1 MKGNVAGA
9 AAACAAAIAFAI
21 LSPVAAETADAS
33 SSAGLTHRWSF
44 NGDLVDS
51 VGGAVAVKIGE
62 KVTTGA
68 DRVSFRGNGHG
79 AGSLVLGTNILA
91 TAGATIEIWAAQ
103 HATRNYSRIFDYGS
117 DDRNY
122 VECTWSNGTDL
133 NKSAIGFRR
142 NDSST
147 GATATANELAP
158 FELNVEYYI
167 AFSFVR
173 QNDGT
178 TLVKFQR
185 RNAKTGAI
193 QKEGSYAMT
202 CGLDAFTDPVLYIGH
217 SQFSNDR
224 DACTSY
230 NEVRVW
236 NGVLAD
242 AQMAASAAAGPD
254 AVIEGTEF
262 SPAAS
267 AGALRSP
274 ATAKV
279 LGEGAATQWGKIV
292 YGADRPGMT
301 GIVWRDIAVSNY
313 TTRGAA
319 EAYDVIAAKTELEK
333 SQLRFDGWFK
343 VAAGEAGRWRFH
355 ENCDDC
361 FAFAIDGEW
370 YIHNNTYGYDKYA
383 AADLA
388 EGWHRYTIVCGD
400 TYGGWGPALDGGT
413 CALMVEKPGGSGE
426 VPFSAANVMF
436 GSGSPKVVLDKD
448 EDWRGEGEVVVA
460 AGATLDLNGYTL
472 AVDSIS
478 VDAFAAGIANSSG
491 SAAAVRV
498 VAGGSQSI
506 ASDIPANVT
515 ISRAPFPGGF
525 VEDGRPIRFMTYNI
539 AYCRAG
545 KSEIVYPSSVASVI
559 NTEAPDFC
567 ALNETSVGRSGHDYV
582 DAPGELASLTGMH
595 ATFGNAQNNLGV
607 TILSRQ
613 KPLAVFTHLLPVT
626 DPETGETL
634 AKYEGRI
641 LLVCEF
647 SDFYVATSHLDTD
660 SAWRDAYIPIV
671 RRHLASYGD
680 KPVFFMG
687 DWNARPSSSHV
698 ASIKE
703 DFAIL
708 TPTAGARTY
717 TARNATGGYIIDYIA
732 VDKAHAGGFYT
743 SGTHVTEAW
752 EVSDHNPVVV
762 DVIPLPET
770 SALGWIHE
778 TALTTGATGS
788 WSDGAAPKEM
798 DWDPATRRAA
808 LSGRCEFKPDETGAL
823 AAATVDV
830 VAAFDPMPV
839 EGRVPDG
846 DAQCAVTIGPDGS
859 FLVWTTTRDAGQGD
873 GDSAAW
879 LEASAAGVSPEPDVE
894 YALRFNIDYAA
905 QTFAV
910 SVNDGGEYKALASAD
925 GATSFKFATAGR
937 SLAKVVFQGSGEIAA
952 IFGSRVAVEGFL
964 EDDEVLLKD
973 NASVF
978 LTAAQA
984 AWLNGLGDRAAVGGR
999 IAAVSA
1005 DDFNNAFLLNL
1016 DITKD
1021 GLGYRF
1027 GITDI
1032 DVNRAENKV
1041 VVGVSLV
1048 REEDGAP
1055 LTRPINGRLV
1065 FYGAETLEAFKDSS
1079 LQPLG
1084 DARLSDDDFS
1094 EGDVATAEIPLD
1106 GDASSN
1112 FYKAA
1117 IE

>member
-9 AAACAAAIAFAI
+9 AAACAAAIAFAV

-51 VGGAVAVKIGE
+51 VGGAVAAKIGD
-62 KVTTGA
+62 KVTVGA
-68 DRVSFRGNGHG
+68 KCVSFRGNGHG
-79 AGSLVLGTNILA
+79 AGSLVLGTNILD

-103 HATRNYSRIFDYGS
+103 NACRAYARVFDYGS
-117 DDRNY
+117 DDGNY
-122 VECTWSNGTDL
+122 VQCAWAHQNNARWRENAAAVS
-133 NKSAIGFRR
+133 FRR
-142 NDSST
+142 NNESA
-147 GATATANELAP
+147 GATGEANELSP
-158 FELNVEYYI
+158 FEFNVEYYI
-167 AFSFVR
+167 AFAFVR
-173 QNDGT
+173 QDDGT
-178 TLVKFQR
+178 TLVRFQR

-193 QKEGSYAMT
+193 QKEGAYAMT
-202 CGLDAFTDPVLYIGH
+202 CGLDAFADPVLYIGH
-217 SQFSNDR
+217 SQFSSDP
-224 DACTSY
+224 DAYASY

-236 NGVLAD
+236 NRALTD

-254 AVIEGTEF
+254 AMIDGTEF
-262 SPAAS
+262 VPPEGAESPLPS
-267 AGALRSP
+267 AP
-274 ATAKV
+274 VKM
-279 LGEGAATQWGKIV
+279 LGEGAATQWGRIA
-292 YGADRPGMT
+292 YGADRPGME
-301 GIVWRDIAVSNY
+301 GVAWRDLAPSVY
-313 TTRGAA
+313 TARGVA

-343 VAAGEAGRWRFH
+343 VSADEAGRWRFH

-460 AGATLDLNGYTL
+460 AGATLDLNGHML
-472 AVDSIS
+472 IGDSIS
-478 VDAFAAGIANSSG
+478 VDAFAAGISN
-491 SAAAVRV
+491 SAASASAILV
-498 VAGGSQSI
+498 VAGGAQSI
-506 ASDIPANVT
+506 AADIPETVT
-515 ISRAPFPGGF
+515 VSKAPFPGGF
-525 VEDGRPIRFMTYNI
+525 VEDGKPVRFMTYNI
-539 AYCRAG
+539 AYCRTG
-545 KSEIVYPSSVASVI
+545 KGEIIDPASVASVV
-559 NTEAPDFC
+559 NAEAPDFC
-567 ALNETSVGRSGHDYV
+567 ALNETSVGRHDYV

-607 TILSRQ
+607 TLLSKQ

-626 DPETGETL
+626 HPETGERL
-634 AKYEGRI
+634 AQYEGRI

-647 SDFYVATSHLDTD
+647 PDFYVATSHLDTE

-687 DWNARPSSSHV
+687 DWNARPSSAHI

-708 TPTAGARTY
+708 TPTAGVRTY
-717 TARNATGGYIIDYIA
+717 TARNATGGYVIDYIA

-743 SGTHVTEAW
+743 AGTHVTEAW

-830 VAAFDPMPV
+830 VAVFDPMSAEV
-839 EGRVPDG
+839 TAPDG
-846 DAQCAVTIGPDGS
+846 NAKCAVTIGPEGS
-859 FLVWTTTRDAGQGD
+859 FLVWTSGD
-873 GDSAAW
+873 VPAW
-879 LEASAAGVSPEPDVE
+879 LEVSADGVAPEPGTE
-894 YALRFNIDYAA
+894 YAMRFAIDYAA

-952 IFGSRVAVEGFL
+952 IFGSRVAVEGFS

-1032 DVNRAENKV
+1032 EVDREENKV

-1084 DARLSDDDFS
+1084 GAGLSNADFS
-1094 EGDVATAEIPLD
+1094 AGDSATAEIPLE